1 MSSAGSS
8 QLLFATQV
16 NISTPL
22 PLLRFFLLADKKV
35 VHLADNK
42 VVHLTDNKVV
52 HLADNK
58 VVHLADNICPKFK
71 EYVLT
76 QPHPGA
82 SLLRIFPLMT
92 YFVLFL
98 VFSSL
103 ADSPTSP
110 RCLL

>member
-22 PLLRFFLLADKKV
+22 PLLRFFLLADK
-35 VHLADNK
+35 
-42 VVHLTDNKVV
+42 KVV

>member
-42 VVHLTDNKVV
+42 VVHLT
-52 HLADNK
+52 DNK